1 MRILQS
7 IYPLKSSDDTIT
19 LGEPYEIPI
28 IARGRIITQY
38 SQSFGG
44 RYGTATFIT
53 PDCNKYL
60 HSIVQTNP
68 SALKALYNLSID
80 EILDFLHDLGQCL
93 TLEDNEYLNQ
103 AFELG
108 CETSGLTAP
117 VLRNIYDS
125 LSLFLN
131 KSVLREMLEK
141 RVGIRYLEEWVP
153 TKLIDGRTVFIRA
166 FGSRAIHIIAG
177 NLPLVAVGTIARSC
191 ATRCDTIIKLP
202 SNDPFTAIAL
212 VRTMIDMEPNHP
224 ITKSV
229 SVAYWKGGDISF
241 EEKLYRPENIE
252 KIIAWGGFA
261 SIKHITRYLQ
271 PGIDLITLDPK
282 LSTSII
288 GQEAFSDENT
298 LRTVAQRAAI
308 DVGAYNQEA
317 CVNSR
322 VIYVQ
327 SGTNPEGIKKLN
339 LLAAYLYYSLLKLP
353 NHVSTPSKVINPEL
367 NALID
372 GIRLNNDFYIIFGGE
387 NNEGCVIASQFDE
400 PVDFSVKLCGRVVNL
415 VPIDDLQTAINS
427 VNSYTQTVGVYPEQL
442 KKEIRDDLIL
452 HGVQRIVSLGFAP
465 MGSFGTP
472 QDAIEPL
479 RRMCK
484 WIMDESSIPS

>member
-1 MRILQS
+1 MQL
-7 IYPLKSSDDTIT
+7 IYPFKSSVETIK
-19 LGEPYEIPI
+19 LDESYQIPI
-28 IARGRIITQY
+28 IARGRVITEY

-44 RYGTATFIT
+44 RYGATTFIT
-53 PDCNKYL
+53 PDCKKYL
-60 HSIVQTNP
+60 QSIVQSNP
-68 SALKALYNLSID
+68 SALKGLYNLSID
-80 EILDFLHDLGQCL
+80 EILDFLHDFGQHL
-93 TLEDNEYLNQ
+93 TLGENEYLNQ
-103 AFELG
+103 AFEHS
-108 CETSGLTAP
+108 CEASGLTAP

-131 KSVLREMLEK
+131 KNVLREMLEK
-141 RVGIRYLEEWVP
+141 RIGIRYLEEWVP
-153 TKLIDGRTVFIRA
+153 TELIDGRTVYIRA
-166 FGSRAIHIIAG
+166 FGSRTVHIIAG
-177 NLPLVAVGTIARSC
+177 NVPLVAVGTIARSC

-224 ITKSV
+224 ITKSI
-229 SVAYWKGGDISF
+229 SVAYWKGGDVNF
-241 EEKLYRPENIE
+241 EQKLYRPENIE

-288 GQEAFSDENT
+288 GMEAFSDENT

-308 DVGAYNQEA
+308 DVGAFNQEA

-322 VIYVQ
+322 IIYVQ
-327 SGTNPEGIKKLN
+327 SGTDPEGIKKLN
-339 LLAAYLYYSLLKLP
+339 ILAAYLYYSLLKLP
-353 NHVSTPSKVINPEL
+353 SNVSTPSKAINPEV

-372 GIRLNNDFYIIFGGE
+372 GLRLNNDFYRIFGGE

-400 PVDFSVKLCGRVVNL
+400 PVDFSTKLCGRIVNL
-415 VPIDDLQTAINS
+415 VPIDDLQTAIKS

-452 HGVQRIVSLGFAP
+452 HGVQRIVSLGFAT

-472 QDAIEPL
+472 QDGIEPL
-479 RRMCK
+479 RRICK